1 MDLMPVADADHDSD
15 QIVDFPSCALMTTM
29 VIVRLAI
36 LMMIMLMMLM
46 MGRRT
51 ELFFGLERTRSIVWV
66 DSFGSFF

>member
-1 MDLMPVADADHDSD
+1 
-15 QIVDFPSCALMTTM
+15 MTTM